1 MVLRKHHI
9 FVVYK
14 SMVLFSQQNSGKK
27 KNSKKLTTILHI
39 KHIWLRSVP
48 AVLGEDPA
56 SVEMV
61 LQDVVLFQGLCKKRE
76 N

>member
-1 MVLRKHHI
+1 
-9 FVVYK
+9 
-14 SMVLFSQQNSGKK
+14 MVLFSQQNSGEK